1 MGFAVTTT
9 CREPERFIQ
18 FVDYLCSDEG
28 QILLNWGIEGQQY
41 QVENGVRTVI
51 GSVWQKFYMDPTYRQ
66 QVGMDAYSEIW
77 PSYRGSSADESG
89 NFVLSPYQG
98 AHYRKVI
105 PGWKRKC
112 WSITALIAGK
122 TYIGLTAANIR

>member
-1 MGFAVTTT
+1 MGFAITTT

-28 QILLNWGIEGQQY
+28 QILLNWGIEGKQY

-66 QVGMDAYSEIW
+66 QVGLDAIRRFGPPTAVHLRTNLEICIL
-77 PSYRGSSADESG
+77 PIPRSS
-89 NFVLSPYQG
+89 L
-98 AHYRKVI
+98 
-105 PGWKRKC
+105 
-112 WSITALIAGK
+112 
-122 TYIGLTAANIR
+122 